1 MYNEQT
7 FEGGVQARSVAG
19 GVVQH
24 PVVITLDGVATELTL
39 ADAVRLRDGL
49 VLAVA
54 ATEAA
59 ESAVRA
65 RNGHHFIIGKTVH
78 GMSAVPS
85 KLPAAPSAFH
95 PATATSVGF
104 SIGAAFRDKP
114 DLLLKWLLAGTRRHP
129 LPEADTAVALAALGA
144 LLEDKP
150 TAHLADVYESLHA
163 KPELVG
169 FAADV
174 RAAFIPA

>member
-7 FEGGVQARSVAG
+7 FEGGVQTRSVAG

-65 RNGHHFIIGKTVH
+65 RNGHHFSIGKTVH

-85 KLPAAPSAFH
+85 KLPA
-95 PATATSVGF
+95 
-104 SIGAAFRDKP
+104 
-114 DLLLKWLLAGTRRHP
+114 
-129 LPEADTAVALAALGA
+129 
-144 LLEDKP
+144 
-150 TAHLADVYESLHA
+150 
-163 KPELVG
+163 
-169 FAADV
+169 
-174 RAAFIPA
+174 

>member
-1 MYNEQT
+1 MYNEQK
-7 FEGGVQARSVAG
+7 FEGGVQTRSVAG

-65 RNGHHFIIGKTVH
+65 RNGQHVSIGKTVH

-85 KLPAAPSAFH
+85 KLPA
-95 PATATSVGF
+95 
-104 SIGAAFRDKP
+104 
-114 DLLLKWLLAGTRRHP
+114 
-129 LPEADTAVALAALGA
+129 
-144 LLEDKP
+144 
-150 TAHLADVYESLHA
+150 
-163 KPELVG
+163 
-169 FAADV
+169 
-174 RAAFIPA
+174 